1 MLVTHEG
8 QRFFK
13 IASQGVAQ
21 LLQKLNSLGKSN
33 QLGTK
38 LISSCLTS
46 KLCLLKEQKYYGTDS
61 YYVTSKRKG

>member
-38 LISSCLTS
+38 LISSCLT
-46 KLCLLKEQKYYGTDS
+46 K
-61 YYVTSKRKG
+61 

>member
-38 LISSCLTS
+38 LISSCPT
-46 KLCLLKEQKYYGTDS
+46 K
-61 YYVTSKRKG
+61 